1 MNYQWDSDVCQYKS
15 LHFNTMPGI
24 RMNALPCPLIAWAV
38 AQSDAREHAP
48 MGIAGCNR
56 RYEQHYAPSCN
67 LQYLYAGQYA
77 SGYALPGPAVA
88 LTGFRDS
95 VS

>member
-1 MNYQWDSDVCQYKS
+1 
-15 LHFNTMPGI
+15 
-24 RMNALPCPLIAWAV
+24 
-38 AQSDAREHAP
+38 